1 MTLVPT
7 FAEALVWALVR
18 TFMRTFMQTF
28 AGPFLRRF
36 VRRFEQRFEQ
46 RFVRHLVKGPVPTFT
61 LKFRPRPAF
70 AAALCLLCGAAAPTA
85 AQQPPPPAAALQAVP
100 PLAARVTDLTNTL
113 DAAQRS
119 ALNDKLAA
127 FEREAGPQ
135 IAVLMVASTQPEDI
149 ADFTQ
154 RVGDAWKI
162 GRRDIGDGLL
172 VVVAK
177 NDRRVRIAPAKA
189 LEGAVPDLA
198 ARQIIDQQMAPA
210 FRQGDYAGGLN
221 RGLDAL
227 MARVRGEHPPP
238 PPAQAD
244 AGRPG
249 APDWGTLGL
258 FLFVGVPLVG
268 GVLSGLLGRKLA
280 ALVTAGGTG
289 AAAWAIAGSVLAGA
303 VAALLALLLVGVMGV
318 GGGRPLRGNG
328 LRRGGF
334 VPPVVWGGG
343 GGFGGGGFGGG
354 IGGGGI
360 GGGAIGGGGFSSG
373 GGGNF
378 GGGGASGRW

>member
-1 MTLVPT
+1 MTL
-7 FAEALVWALVR
+7 ALPAPPR
-18 TFMRTFMQTF
+18 
-28 AGPFLRRF
+28 
-36 VRRFEQRFEQ
+36 
-46 RFVRHLVKGPVPTFT
+46 
-61 LKFRPRPAF
+61 RPRRALATAF
-70 AAALCLLCGAAAPTA
+70 TALCVLCGA
-85 AQQPPPPAAALQAVP
+85 PPPAAAQPAGTAAAQPAAPGAALVPVP
-100 PLAARVTDLTNTL
+100 PLSTRVTDQTNTL
-113 DAAQRS
+113 DASQRA

-135 IAVLMVASTQPEDI
+135 IAVLMVPTTQPEDI
-149 ADFTQ
+149 TDFTQ

-172 VVVAK
+172 VVIAK

-198 ARQIIDQQMAPA
+198 ARQIIDQQMTPA

-227 MARVRGEHPPP
+227 IARVRGEHLQP
-238 PPAQAD
+238 PPARGTPD
-244 AGRPG
+244 AGT
-249 APDWGTLGL
+249 PDWGALGM

-268 GVLSGLLGRKLA
+268 GLLSGLLGRKLA

-289 AAAWAIAGSVLAGA
+289 AAAWAMAGSALAGV
-303 VAALLALLLVGVMGV
+303 VAALLALVLVGVMGV
-318 GGGRPLRGNG
+318 GSRPLRGSG

-334 VPPVVWGGG
+334 VPPVIWGGG
-343 GGFGGGGFGGG
+343 GGFGGGWGGG
-354 IGGGGI
+354 GSGGGI

-378 GGGGASGRW
+378 GGGGASGQW

>member
-1 MTLVPT
+1 MTP
-7 FAEALVWALVR
+7 ALPAPPR
-18 TFMRTFMQTF
+18 R
-28 AGPFLRRF
+28 PLRA
-36 VRRFEQRFEQ
+36 VAT
-46 RFVRHLVKGPVPTFT
+46 VFT
-61 LKFRPRPAF
+61 
-70 AAALCLLCGAAAPTA
+70 ALCMLCAA
-85 AQQPPPPAAALQAVP
+85 PPPAAAQQAATGAALHTAPGAALVPGP
-100 PLAARVTDLTNTL
+100 PLSTRVTDQTNTL
-113 DAAQRS
+113 DASQRA

-135 IAVLMVASTQPEDI
+135 IAVLMVPTTQPEDI
-149 ADFTQ
+149 TDFTQ

-172 VVVAK
+172 VVIAK

-198 ARQIIDQQMAPA
+198 ARQIIDQQMTPA

-227 MARVRGEHPPP
+227 IARVRGEHLQPL
-238 PPAQAD
+238 PARGTAD
-244 AGRPG
+244 TSAI
-249 APDWGTLGL
+249 DWGGLGM

-268 GVLSGLLGRKLA
+268 GLLSGLLGRKLG

-289 AAAWAIAGSVLAGA
+289 AAAWLIAGSVLAGA
-303 VAALLALLLVGVMGV
+303 VAALLALVLVGVMGV
-318 GGGRPLRGNG
+318 GSRPLRGSG

-334 VPPVVWGGG
+334 VPPVIWGGG
-343 GGFGGGGFGGG
+343 GGFGGGGWGGG
-354 IGGGGI
+354 GSGGGI

-378 GGGGASGRW
+378 GGGGASGQW